1 MPLIKLIYLPAF
13 LRKLKKCDQPLQE
26 EIKGKIVQFQNRT
39 NHEQLKVHKLK
50 GSLSDYYSFSV
61 TYKHRVIFFWE
72 DAETAVFLSV
82 GDHDV
87 YN

>member
-1 MPLIKLIYLPAF
+1 MSPIKLIYLPAF

-26 EIKGKIVQFQNRT
+26 EIKAKILQFQDRN

-50 GSLSDYYSFSV
+50 GNLGEYYSFSV
-61 TYKHRVIFFWE
+61 TYIHRVVFLRE
-72 DAETAVFLSV
+72 DPNTAVFLSV

-87 YN
+87 YK